1 MFSVPYG
8 LDIDVS
14 CLLSL
19 GWQTYYPSL
28 RIFIRN
34 GFLFPLQMAHAPSAA
49 RKQPNAATSKADGI
63 SDEEI
68 ERQLKAL
75 GVD

>member
-1 MFSVPYG
+1 
-8 LDIDVS
+8 
-14 CLLSL
+14 
-19 GWQTYYPSL
+19 
-28 RIFIRN
+28 
-34 GFLFPLQMAHAPSAA
+34 
-49 RKQPNAATSKADGI
+49 KATI